1 MKITDSDSK
10 AKLKAR
16 LARLEGQLRGIQ
28 KMVDEDREC
37 QDIVQQLS
45 AVRSGLNS
53 ANQAFLQVVAD
64 ECILNLEDKNLSK
77 ANLDNLISLVGKL

>member
-1 MKITDSDSK
+1 MKITDSNSK
-10 AKLKAR
+10 DKLKAR

-53 ANQAFLQVVAD
+53 ANQAYLQAVAD
-64 ECILNLEDKNLSK
+64 ECVLNLEDKNLRK
-77 ANLDNLISLVGKL
+77 ANLDNLINLVGKL